1 MNLDNPKVTV
11 RMSAYNHEQYVEQA
25 ILSIVNQTYQDF
37 ELLVIDDGSSDST
50 PEIIER
56 LSKEYGFYY
65 ERQENMGVVRTLN
78 KLVGMAKGE
87 YMTGCASDDFW
98 PLTRLEGQVAALDE
112 NPDAALVHGIPAI
125 VDGAGNITKDRRYGL
140 EQMLDGE
147 GSFKDMLWRRKKF
160 QTTTIMIRVSVCRE
174 LGGYDEN
181 IGVEDVDWMLRV
193 TRRYSV
199 KAIDCV
205 WSYYRKHGE
214 NWTMTQAGAKKLI
227 KAECQVASKLG
238 IPAGWIF
245 RFSGLPVW
253 FLIAR
258 RSDLPSQYAYLFL
271 LPLYFWNK
279 LFVKNWIA
287 VLLGEN
293 LMRKWFGRQLSQGS

>member
-25 ILSIVNQTYQDF
+25 ILSIVNQTFQDF
-37 ELLVIDDGSSDST
+37 ELLVIDDGSSDRT

-98 PLTRLEGQVAALDE
+98 PLTRLEEQVAALDE

-125 VDGAGNITKDRRYGL
+125 VDGAGNITTDRRYGL

-174 LGGYDEN
+174 LGGYDEA

-193 TRRYSV
+193 TRSYPV
-199 KAIDCV
+199 KAINHV

-214 NWTMTQAGAKKLI
+214 NWTMTQAGAKSLI
-227 KAECQVASKLG
+227 RAECQVASKLG

-258 RSDLPSQYAYLFL
+258 RSDLPSRYAYLFL
-271 LPLYFWNK
+271 LPLYFWK
-279 LFVKNWIA
+279 KSFVKNWIA
-287 VLLGEN
+287 VILGEN
-293 LMRKWFGRQLSQGS
+293 LMRKWFGSQLSKGS

>member
-1 MNLDNPKVTV
+1 MNSKNPKVTV

-50 PEIIER
+50 PAIIER
-56 LSKEYGFYY
+56 LSKQYGFYY
-65 ERQENMGVVRTLN
+65 ERQENMGLVRTLN

-98 PLTRLEGQVAALDE
+98 PLTRLAEQVAALDE
-112 NPDAALVHGIPAI
+112 NPAAALVHGVPAI
-125 VDGAGNITKDRRYGL
+125 VDDAGNIAKERRYGL
-140 EQMLDGE
+140 EQMLDGD
-147 GSFKDMLWRRKKF
+147 SAFKDMLWRRKKF

-193 TRRYSV
+193 SRSYPV
-199 KAIDCV
+199 KAIDRV

-214 NWTMTQAGAKKLI
+214 NWTMTPTGAHKLI
-227 KAECQVASKLG
+227 RAERQVARKLG
-238 IPAGWIF
+238 GWAGCIF
-245 RFSGLPVW
+245 AFARVPSWLLLERRAQSGRRFL
-253 FLIAR
+253 
-258 RSDLPSQYAYLFL
+258 YLLL
-271 LPLYFWNK
+271 LPFYFWSK
-279 LFVKNWIA
+279 LFVFNFLA
-287 VLLGEN
+287 VVCGEERACLL
-293 LMRKWFGRQLSQGS
+293 LRRKVR